1 MTVDA
6 HDFVTVRSVAQYRV
20 FTPGRFG
27 GGRTRAVLGFAGNQF
42 AFLGGTFAQNFLQ
55 AAVVPAHNFI
65 SRCEAHAAVTAR
77 ISRTNPIDSNQTAK
91 ESPRGQS

>member
-1 MTVDA
+1 MHTI
-6 HDFVTVRSVAQYRV
+6 SS
-20 FTPGRFG
+20 RFG
-27 GGRTRAVLGFAGNQF
+27 ALLSTAFSLRGALAGAGRALYWRFAGNQF